1 MGKLNG
7 YIKSTG
13 HSTDCLHW
21 APLNWEYL
29 FRINPWNR
37 AHIRPKTRLKF
48 LHMHLRFTRN
58 NGIKYT
64 CTDTRGC
71 KQFYS
76 SMCSTVLTVYVS
88 MLSIR
93 LLLVAKD
100 FNRFCWL
107 DFHSQT
113 RLYGNWK
120 FFQQICAVTKSIKT
134 RILFIM
140 CSLCHL
146 LLLLYFVHL
155 TIKLFILSFCMASPS
170 FHTCEKL
177 SFHYTLCSLSVCVRV
192 RGAHMRLQTFIHIY
206 CTIYKWAAGL
216 LVFFG
221 FVVSIDTEYWIF
233 CTIKCT
239 MKRIYVCSLSNRY
252 HNWVTV

>member
-1 MGKLNG
+1 
-7 YIKSTG
+7 
-13 HSTDCLHW
+13 
-21 APLNWEYL
+21 
-29 FRINPWNR
+29 
-37 AHIRPKTRLKF
+37 
-48 LHMHLRFTRN
+48 
-58 NGIKYT
+58 
-64 CTDTRGC
+64 
-71 KQFYS
+71 
-76 SMCSTVLTVYVS
+76 

-107 DFHSQT
+107 DFHPQT

-177 SFHYTLCSLSVCVRV
+177 SFHYKLCSLSVCVRV
-192 RGAHMRLQTFIHIY
+192 RGAHIKRTKSASNFH
-206 CTIYKWAAGL
+206 THL
-216 LVFFG
+216 LYDIQMSCWLVGVFRFCC
-221 FVVSIDTEYWIF
+221 FHRHWILNILYYQVYNETHLCVLFEQSIP
-233 CTIKCT
+233 
-239 MKRIYVCSLSNRY
+239 
-252 HNWVTV
+252 